1 MSLWIRDLQFAC
13 GFCQAGET
21 HRCPRGLRAAGSA
34 GNGGDFPL
42 SFLYDLAVR
51 KNCPA
56 IGREDRG
63 PLRHLARSKVMEEK
77 RSIRPRGAIPG
88 FRGKTRKEMA
98 ESLLSD
104 RDRHHLSQGARKHA
118 LLRDGV
124 AAVARGR
131 HAGFFLGGGGIG
143 KSMPLAEEL
152 RRLDVPFVLT
162 NAHVRGRG
170 LADRLHACPDSIHV
184 REDVGETV
192 HDRPR
197 SAAIRAPP
205 RGPPGTGFAD
215 ALGVVI
221 APLCST
227 AAKYP

>member
-1 MSLWIRDLQFAC
+1 
-13 GFCQAGET
+13 
-21 HRCPRGLRAAGSA
+21 
-34 GNGGDFPL
+34 
-42 SFLYDLAVR
+42 
-51 KNCPA
+51 
-56 IGREDRG
+56 
-63 PLRHLARSKVMEEK
+63 MEEK

-197 SAAIRAPP
+197 SAAIRAAPGAPGDGICRCTGRRDCSIMLDSRKISLTIAHP
-205 RGPPGTGFAD
+205 RSIIQIDRSPAAMAPMAQGGRRR
-215 ALGVVI
+215 GVGS
-221 APLCST
+221 ARPSH
-227 AAKYP
+227 